1 MLIFVSKSER
11 QFFQWLDSV
20 HIHVY
25 FTQFQSFSRWKYSA
39 DTMPFSCCSAS
50 FCKNNRYNV
59 SRRGL
64 DITFHT
70 FPPRH
75 YPVTNQWVQ
84 FCKREENWIP
94 HKHSVLCSAHFRED
108 DFQMANSPVIKQGK
122 RIRHL
127 NIYAVPT
134 VINRAAITVSK
145 REKLDQ
151 VRKQLLEKLYTKDDE
166 DVDQAT
172 GNDHTYSEAKTDQ
185 AEKKGPVDKCRKSI
199 FFLQRYPNVC
209 AFCLRIIHDPN
220 VFVPVTHYHDALE
233 CTIEQKFDE
242 ITGDP
247 MNQEDRSDVQHL
259 LPDKVC
265 IECVTMVVKFHQY
278 QRQLECI
285 KKFSTGIAHLLYGN
299 EQPLENL
306 YRDQGP
312 YLVNILKRLD
322 AAQGTRIN
330 QSLEQL
336 LEEVTSYGN
345 IKQSSTISVQ
355 HSTDDMSLVLCSNTE
370 NVLTDSDGL
379 RATDEVM
386 IDKEKNKSQQLY
398 TCPYMDICS
407 DWFSTHSAF
416 QHHIRDD
423 HKTFSCHVCGFK
435 IAFYDLFKK
444 HMESHSIA
452 RALLLS
458 HNRQSASLDKD
469 DENDPDVY
477 ASVQE
482 LNSHRAFAS
491 STKIATPRDILRK
504 SNESK
509 PASQRVKSDEWDED
523 AADALY
529 STASTN
535 NTSSKRIELLKIEFV
550 REMQ

>member
-1 MLIFVSKSER
+1 
-11 QFFQWLDSV
+11 
-20 HIHVY
+20 
-25 FTQFQSFSRWKYSA
+25 
-39 DTMPFSCCSAS
+39 MPFSCCSAS

-127 NIYAVPT
+127 ISMRSLPSSIVRRLLCRNEKSLIKCENNFWRSFTRKTMKMLTKQREMITRTARQRQTKRKRRVLW
-134 VINRAAITVSK
+134 INVERA
-145 REKLDQ
+145 
-151 VRKQLLEKLYTKDDE
+151 Y
-166 DVDQAT
+166 
-172 GNDHTYSEAKTDQ
+172 
-185 AEKKGPVDKCRKSI
+185 
-199 FFLQRYPNVC
+199 FLQRYPNVC

-345 IKQSSTISVQ
+345 IKQSSTMSVQ
-355 HSTDDMSLVLCSNTE
+355 HATEDMSLVLCSNTE
-370 NVLTDSDGL
+370 SVLTDSDKLIL
-379 RATDEVM
+379 RDTDEVM

-482 LNSHRAFAS
+482 LNSHRPFAS